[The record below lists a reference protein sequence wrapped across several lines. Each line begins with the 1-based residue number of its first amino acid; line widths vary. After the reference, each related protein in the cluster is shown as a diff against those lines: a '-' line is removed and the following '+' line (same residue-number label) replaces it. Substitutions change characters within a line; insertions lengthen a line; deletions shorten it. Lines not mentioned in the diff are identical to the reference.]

1 MEKEAERG
9 RNKRGKKVFLESIEA
24 LSDPFS
30 SPSIGIDLR
39 RNTRAIGVDA
49 ESIKKGGV
57 ERERER
63 EKKYWSHEW
72 NAEIERE
79 GGRACGYNR
88 ATQPLK

>member
-63 EKKYWSHEW
+63 EKILEPRV
-72 NAEIERE
+72 ERGDRT
-79 GGRACGYNR
+79 GGGKGVR
-88 ATQPLK
+88 L